1 MKNRI
6 REIRES
12 MTDEHGRKLSQAKFA
27 ERLGVSISSAQKW
40 EIGASVPNNATIKLI
55 CEKCGV
61 NETWLRTGAGEMH
74 GDKSHEEELGAAV
87 AKLMANRPDSFKAAV
102 VAALLRFDPDG
113 PEWEV
118 LEEIYRQIAEEWE
131 KEKAG
136 E

>member
-1 MKNRI
+1 MKDRI
-6 REIRES
+6 RLV
-12 MTDEHGRKLSQAKFA
+12 RKDAGLNQTEFGKA
-27 ERLGVSISSAQKW
+27 LGVSLSAVFKW
-40 EIGASVPNNATIKLI
+40 ESGENELSDAVILLMCQKFNI
-55 CEKCGV
+55 

>member
-6 REIRES
+6 RLVRKDAGLNQ
-12 MTDEHGRKLSQAKFA
+12 TDFGKA
-27 ERLGVSISSAQKW
+27 LGVSLSAVFKW
-40 EIGASVPNNATIKLI
+40 ESGENELSDAVILLMCQKFNI
-55 CEKCGV
+55 

-87 AKLMANRPDSFKAAV
+87 AKLMVNRPDSFKAAV
-102 VAALLRFDPDG
+102 VAALLKFDPDG
-113 PEWEV
+113 PEWTI
-118 LEEIYRQIAEEWE
+118 LERIYNDIADQWA

>member
-1 MKNRI
+1 MKDRI
-6 REIRES
+6 RLV
-12 MTDEHGRKLSQAKFA
+12 RKDAGLNQTEFGKA
-27 ERLGVSISSAQKW
+27 LGVSLSAVFKW
-40 EIGASVPNNATIKLI
+40 ESGENELSDAVILLMCQKFNI
-55 CEKCGV
+55 

-113 PEWEV
+113 PEWDV
-118 LEEIYRQIAEEWE
+118 LEQIYRQIADEWE

>member
-1 MKNRI
+1 MNTRI
-6 REIRES
+6 KEVRTNAHLTQE
-12 MTDEHGRKLSQAKFA
+12 AFA
-27 ERLGVSISSAQKW
+27 AALGLTRNFIAQI
-40 EIGASVPNNATIKLI
+40 EIGAKNASDRTIRDI
-55 CEKCGV
+55 CVKFGV

-113 PEWEV
+113 PEWDV
-118 LEEIYRQIAEEWE
+118 LEQIYNQIAEEWE

>member
-1 MKNRI
+1 MKDRI
-6 REIRES
+6 RLV
-12 MTDEHGRKLSQAKFA
+12 RKDAGLNQTEFGKA
-27 ERLGVSISSAQKW
+27 LGVSLSAVFKW
-40 EIGASVPNNATIKLI
+40 ESGENELSDAVILLMCQKFNI
-55 CEKCGV
+55 

-113 PEWEV
+113 PEWDV
-118 LEEIYRQIAEEWE
+118 LEQIYNQIAEEWE